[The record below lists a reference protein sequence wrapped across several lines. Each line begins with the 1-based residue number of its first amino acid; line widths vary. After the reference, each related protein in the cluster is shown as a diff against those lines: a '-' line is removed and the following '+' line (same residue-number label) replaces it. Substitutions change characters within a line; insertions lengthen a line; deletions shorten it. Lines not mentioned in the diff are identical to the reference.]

1 MAWFEGEGKAFC
13 AGGDVKVIFEP
24 GSTPEQRCTFFREEF
39 TLDYRVSQLSTVQI
53 SCWDGVTMGGG
64 VGLTA
69 YAPFI
74 IATENTLFAM
84 P

>member
-1 MAWFEGEGKAFC
+1 MLFEKGCSVE
-13 AGGDVKVIFEP
+13 E
-24 GSTPEQRCTFFREEF
+24 RLTFFREEF
-39 TLDYRVSQLSTVQI
+39 ILDFKFSQLKSLQI
-53 SCWDGVTMGGG
+53 SNWDGFVIGGG
-64 VGLTA
+64 VGLSA